1 MGRLNLLVVEDNA
14 GDIELIRRAF
24 QHHNFDAQIHAVQDG
39 EIALAHI
46 DRLDQDGGQP
56 PDGVLLDLSLPKID
70 GIEVLQRIRTSPVL
84 REIPVLVLSGSDNPD
99 DRAKMLQAG
108 ATEYLVKPV
117 GLQAFLQL
125 GATVKEMLGHS

>member
-1 MGRLNLLVVEDNA
+1 MGRPNLLVVEDNA
-14 GDIELIRRAF
+14 GDVELIRRAF
-24 QHHNFDAQIHAVQDG
+24 QHHNFDAHIHAVQDG

-70 GIEVLQRIRTSPVL
+70 GIEVLQRIRSSPVL
-84 REIPVLVLSGSDNPD
+84 GAVPVLVLSGSDNPD
-99 DRAKMLQAG
+99 DRARMLQAG